1 MSFTKQ
7 VGTICGVEILAEKSA
22 RRYLKERDCM
32 LVLSGT
38 IGAGKTSLTTLL
50 AEHLHK
56 PAFYESVDD
65 NKILP
70 LFYQNPQK
78 YAFLL
83 QIYFLNKRLDS
94 IKAANADDE
103 TVLDRSI
110 FEDSL
115 LFHLN
120 ADLGRATSTEVDIY
134 DSLLANMMQELP
146 EATHKK
152 NPDLLIHINISFE
165 TMLERIK
172 KRGRSFEQIDHDPSL
187 YEYYQQLDQRYID
200 WYNAY
205 DKSPKMQIDG
215 DQLDF
220 VEDPAARQQVLH
232 LIDEKIASL

>member
-1 MSFTKQ
+1 
-7 VGTICGVEILAEKSA
+7 
-22 RRYLKERDCM
+22 M

-103 TVLDRSI
+103 SVLDRSI

-146 EATHKK
+146 AATHKK

-172 KRGRSFEQIDHDPSL
+172 KRGRSYEQIDHDPSL
-187 YEYYQQLDQRYID
+187 YEYYQQLDQRYVN

-215 DQLDF
+215 DKLDF
-220 VEDPAARQQVLH
+220 VENPAARDEVLH

>member
-1 MSFTKQ
+1 
-7 VGTICGVEILAEKSA
+7 
-22 RRYLKERDCM
+22 M

-103 TVLDRSI
+103 SVLDRSI

-146 EATHKK
+146 AATPKK

-172 KRGRSFEQIDHDPSL
+172 KRGRSYEQIDHDPSL
-187 YEYYQQLDQRYID
+187 YEYYQQLDQRYVN

-215 DQLDF
+215 DKLDF
-220 VEDPAARQQVLH
+220 VENPAARDEVLH

>member
-1 MSFTKQ
+1 
-7 VGTICGVEILAEKSA
+7 
-22 RRYLKERDCM
+22 M

-172 KRGRSFEQIDHDPSL
+172 KRGRFFEQIDHDPSL

>member
-1 MSFTKQ
+1 
-7 VGTICGVEILAEKSA
+7 
-22 RRYLKERDCM
+22 M

-50 AEHLHK
+50 AEHLNK

-83 QIYFLNKRLDS
+83 QIYFLNKRLDN

-103 TVLDRSI
+103 SVLDRSI

-146 EATHKK
+146 DATHKK

-172 KRGRSFEQIDHDPSL
+172 KRGRSYEQIDHDPSL
-187 YEYYQQLDQRYID
+187 YKYYQELDQRYVD

-215 DQLDF
+215 DKLDF
-220 VEDPAARQQVLH
+220 VEEPAARDQVLH

>member
-1 MSFTKQ
+1 
-7 VGTICGVEILAEKSA
+7 
-22 RRYLKERDCM
+22 M

-146 EATHKK
+146 EVTHKK

-187 YEYYQQLDQRYID
+187 YEYYQQLDQRYVD

>member
-1 MSFTKQ
+1 
-7 VGTICGVEILAEKSA
+7 
-22 RRYLKERDCM
+22 M

-172 KRGRSFEQIDHDPSL
+172 KRGRSFEQIDHDPRL

>member
-1 MSFTKQ
+1 
-7 VGTICGVEILAEKSA
+7 
-22 RRYLKERDCM
+22 M

-152 NPDLLIHINISFE
+152 NPDLLIHINLSFE

>member
-1 MSFTKQ
+1 
-7 VGTICGVEILAEKSA
+7 
-22 RRYLKERDCM
+22 M